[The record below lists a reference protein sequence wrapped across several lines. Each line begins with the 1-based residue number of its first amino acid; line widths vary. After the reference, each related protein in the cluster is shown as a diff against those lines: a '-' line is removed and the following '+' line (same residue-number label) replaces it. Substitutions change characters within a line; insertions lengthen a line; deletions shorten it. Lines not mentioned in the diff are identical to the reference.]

1 MALTNDGKHRRRGSR
16 LSVACATALVSCGIV
31 GIALAGFDAIG
42 TPITSP
48 WPGLGAAAILGSLRE
63 KVYTVGWEVLKQFF
77 KGKFNLT
84 IVQSKDDKEE
94 QP

>member
-1 MALTNDGKHRRRGSR
+1 MALSNGDRGRRRGGR
-16 LSVACATALVSCGIV
+16 ISVAIATALVSSGIL
-31 GIALAGFDAIG
+31 GITLGVFDAAG
-42 TPITSP
+42 APINSP
-48 WPGLGAAAILGSLRE
+48 WPGLGAAALLGALRE